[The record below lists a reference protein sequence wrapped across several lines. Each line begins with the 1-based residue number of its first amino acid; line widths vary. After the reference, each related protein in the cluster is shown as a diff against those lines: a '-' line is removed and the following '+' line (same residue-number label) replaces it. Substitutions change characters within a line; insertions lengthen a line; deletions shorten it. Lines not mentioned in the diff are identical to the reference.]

1 MSNGAH
7 LKDQKTEPMCFW
19 FNGLFFCSRRCS
31 WHGRCLMLLVE
42 FVYEK
47 FIELEI
53 SVRST
58 TGGLYNEKHI
68 FCCFYL
74 SFFIKVFFGV
84 KFDYGKNV
92 DEKKLGLRFIVVK
105 KKVFDYDKITLNVMR
120 CSQMTRK
127 LFEKYHKVL

>member
-1 MSNGAH
+1 
-7 LKDQKTEPMCFW
+7 
-19 FNGLFFCSRRCS
+19 
-31 WHGRCLMLLVE
+31 MLLVE

-53 SVRST
+53 FVRST

-74 SFFIKVFFGV
+74 SFFIKVFFFGV

-105 KKVFDYDKITLNVMR
+105 KSF
-120 CSQMTRK
+120 
-127 LFEKYHKVL
+127 